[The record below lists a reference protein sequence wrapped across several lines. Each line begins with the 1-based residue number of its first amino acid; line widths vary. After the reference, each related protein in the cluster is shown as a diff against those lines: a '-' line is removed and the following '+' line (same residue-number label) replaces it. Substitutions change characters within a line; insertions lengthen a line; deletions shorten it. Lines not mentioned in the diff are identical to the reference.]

1 MSEPTALPSRFIDRS
16 RALLAGRFRPA
27 MLIFVAALAFA
38 QVTRLSLFALRPQAF
53 ADGVGSV
60 LAALA
65 AGFVR
70 DVATALWLATPW
82 VLYLT
87 LAPTR
92 WLRTRLQRALM
103 IACLA
108 ASLFGMLFVA
118 AAEGFFF
125 DEFESRFNFVAV
137 DYLLYPTEVATNIW
151 ESYPTGTILS
161 VLFLASVASAWAL
174 RRHLDRSWLEPVGR
188 LSRTAFAAAALGTAA
203 LGSWLLPT
211 GLAEVSRD
219 RLLVEIAGNG
229 YASFVRALLGADVR
243 YDGFFLTRPADQV
256 LARLPA
262 LLAEPGAPASS
273 FVPGTSLRKIPAS
286 GTGRRLNV
294 VVVLEESLGADFV
307 GSLSSRQPSLT
318 PELDALAP
326 EGTLLTRAYSTGNR
340 TIRAIEATTAGLPPL
355 PGESLVRRPTSR
367 GLFTLPGL
375 LAEQGYETL
384 FVYGGRA
391 LFDGM
396 GRYLTANGVGTVIDQ
411 ADFPDGTFTTA
422 WGACDE
428 AIFTRAIAE
437 FDRLEQAG
445 RPFYAL
451 VLSVS
456 NHRPYDFPQDGI
468 QKLPGLSRRENVV
481 RYADYALG
489 RFIRESRSHRFFS
502 DTIFVL
508 MGDHGARVYG
518 AGEIPLPSYRVPI
531 LFFAPGI
538 VPADQRLDVVASS
551 LDVPP
556 TVLGLLGHAYSSR
569 FFGRDLFH
577 DGDTVG
583 RALLNHNH
591 KVALLRGGQLA
602 VLGLQ
607 RRAELFTVRS
617 DQGEFEPIAAP
628 DATANQLLEDAI
640 TYYQGGDLL
649 YRTGRYQLDPVVAAT
664 TPADDLTGR
673 PPG

>member
-1 MSEPTALPSRFIDRS
+1 MSQAIPLPNRLTDRC
-16 RALLAGRFRPA
+16 RALLSGRFRPA
-27 MLIFVAALAFA
+27 ALIVVAALAFA
-38 QVTRLSLFALRPQAF
+38 QITRLSLLALRPQAF
-53 ADGVGSV
+53 ADGIGSV

-65 AGFVR
+65 VGFVL
-70 DVATALWLATPW
+70 DIVTALWLAAPW
-82 VLYLT
+82 IVYLT
-87 LAPTR
+87 LAPAR
-92 WLRTRLQRALM
+92 WLRTRFQQALM
-103 IACLA
+103 IGFLA

-151 ESYPTGTILS
+151 ESYPTGTILT
-161 VLFLASVASAWAL
+161 VLLVASAIAAWAL
-174 RRHLDRSWLEPVGR
+174 RRHLARSWQEPAGR
-188 LSRTAFAAAALGTAA
+188 LSRSAFALFVLGTAA
-203 LGSWLLPT
+203 LGSWALPT

-243 YDGFFLTRPADQV
+243 YDGFFLTRSADEV

-262 LLAEPGAPASS
+262 LLAEPGTPASS
-273 FVPGTSLRKIPAS
+273 FVPGTSLRAIPA
-286 GTGRRLNV
+286 GGPTRRLNV

-307 GSLSSRQPSLT
+307 GSLSSRHPSLT

-355 PGESLVRRPTSR
+355 PGESLVRRPSSK

-396 GRYLTANGVGTVIDQ
+396 GRYLTANGVQTVIDQ
-411 ADFPDGTFTTA
+411 AEFPAGTFTTA

-481 RYADYALG
+481 RYADFALG
-489 RFIRESRSHRFFS
+489 RFIREARSHRFFA
-502 DTIFVL
+502 DTVFVL

-538 VPADQRLDVVASS
+538 VPAGQRLDVVASS

-569 FFGRDLFH
+569 FFGRDLFR
-577 DGDTVG
+577 DGDAIG

-628 DATANQLLEDAI
+628 DATAKQLLEDAI
-640 TYYQGGDLL
+640 TYYQGADLL
-649 YRTGRYQLDPVVAAT
+649 YRTGRYQLDAGAAEL
-664 TPADDLTGR
+664 TPADATTAR